1 MLDFLIPEVLAQ
13 GITGTVGSAAAVGK
27 DVAVGGAQTG
37 IQALFSFVVDNI
49 GNWIAGLV
57 IVVISVILGNMAAKA
72 AKNAIL
78 KERDD
83 VQESA
88 LILVERMTKILVITV
103 GVTIAFAINGLNFTA
118 VIGAL
123 SLGIGFALKDII
135 GNFISGVIMLAQNR
149 INIGDFIKVGD
160 TLGTIVNIDT
170 RATILQA
177 IDGTEVVIPNQI
189 MLGETLIS
197 YTANPFRRIDLMVG
211 VDYKTDLPMVTSLI
225 KAIIDKYED
234 IVIKPEPLILVE
246 EFGDSSINIKIR
258 FWVEST
264 ANWMKIRSNLA
275 NRIKQ
280 AFDEVGVN
288 IPFPIRTLKLDEDD
302 RSFLKTM
309 DSMKKGI
316 VPEETPVPSRE
327 EITTAAGKTEK
338 AMQIPYNVFDESQRT
353 GQVVTPEE
361 MKPEAAHPD
370 VAHKIDPAPG
380 HTQEPRKPAEKVAAE
395 KPAAPAPAPAPA
407 PTPAPTAPTPAAP
420 PAPPAPK
427 EPESPTK
434 PAPST
439 EIGVPK
445 EPTITPPPTHL

>member
-1 MLDFLIPEVLAQ
+1 MKNMLDFLIPEALAQ
-13 GITGTVGSAAAVGK
+13 GITGTVSSAATAGK

-37 IQALFSFVVDNI
+37 IQALFSYFIGNI
-49 GNWIAGLV
+49 GNWIAAL
-57 IVVISVILGNMAAKA
+57 IIIVISVIIANMVASAAK
-72 AKNAIL
+72 KAII

-88 LILVERMTKILVITV
+88 LILVERMTKIIVVTV
-103 GVTIAFAINGLNFTA
+103 GVTIALAINGLNFTA
-118 VIGAL
+118 VIGAM

-149 INIGDFIKVGD
+149 INIGDFIKVQD

-197 YTANPFRRIDLMVG
+197 YTANPFRRIDLGVG
-211 VDYKTDLPMVTSLI
+211 VDYKTNLPMVTSLI

-246 EFGDSSINIKIR
+246 EFGDSSININIR

-288 IPFPIRTLKLDEDD
+288 IPFPIQTLKLDEDD
-302 RSFLKTM
+302 RAFLKTM
-309 DSMKKGI
+309 DSMKKGV
-316 VPEETPVPSRE
+316 VPEETPVPSKDK
-327 EITTAAGKTEK
+327 IVTAAGKTKK
-338 AMQIPYNVFDESQRT
+338 AVQIPYNVFDESQRT

-361 MKPEAAHPD
+361 MKPTSAHPD

-380 HTQEPRKPAEKVAAE
+380 HDQHPRKEVPKATTPA
-395 KPAAPAPAPAPA
+395 PAAP
-407 PTPAPTAPTPAAP
+407 TTLKTH
-420 PAPPAPK
+420 
-427 EPESPTK
+427 ESPTK
-434 PAPST
+434 PAPNTEVST
-439 EIGVPK
+439 AK

>member
-1 MLDFLIPEVLAQ
+1 MLDFLIPEALAQ
-13 GITGTVGSAAAVGK
+13 GITGTVGSAASAGK
-27 DVAVGGAQTG
+27 DVAVGGAQSG
-37 IQALFSFVVDNI
+37 LQALFSYVVSNI
-49 GNWIAGLV
+49 GNWIAALI
-57 IVVISVILGNMAAKA
+57 IVVISAIIASMAAKA

-83 VQESA
+83 VQEGA
-88 LILVERMTKILVITV
+88 LILVERMTKILVLTV
-103 GVTIAFAINGLNFTA
+103 GITIAFAINGLNFTA

-197 YTANPFRRIDLMVG
+197 YSANPFRRIDLGVG
-211 VDYKTDLPMVTSLI
+211 VDYNTNLPMVTSLI
-225 KAIIDKYED
+225 KAIIDKNED
-234 IVIKPEPLILVE
+234 IVIKPEPLILVD
-246 EFGDSSINIKIR
+246 EFGDSSINILVR

-280 AFDEVGVN
+280 GFDEVGVS

-316 VPEETPVPSRE
+316 VPEETPVPSKDQ
-327 EITTAAGKTEK
+327 ITTAAGNTEK
-338 AMQIPYNVFDESQRT
+338 AIQVPYNVFIESERT
-353 GQVVTPEE
+353 GQVVTPEQ
-361 MKPEAAHPD
+361 MKPDAAHPD
-370 VAHKIDPAPG
+370 VAHRIDPARG
-380 HTQEPRKPAEKVAAE
+380 HDQHPRVE
-395 KPAAPAPAPAPA
+395 KPAVPSV
-407 PTPAPTAPTPAAP
+407 TPVE
-420 PAPPAPK
+420 PAPK
-427 EPESPTK
+427 EKENPTK
-434 PAPST
+434 PAPLVSPDM
-439 EIGVPK
+439 PK
-445 EPTITPPPTHL
+445 EPPVMPPPTHL

>member
-1 MLDFLIPEVLAQ
+1 MLDFLIPEALAQ
-13 GITGTVGSAAAVGK
+13 GVAGTVSSAAAAGR
-27 DVAVGGAQTG
+27 DVAVSGAESG
-37 IQALFSFVVDNI
+37 VQAMFSYVIGNI
-49 GNWIAGLV
+49 GNWIAALV
-57 IVVISVILGNMAAKA
+57 IVVVSWIIGGMAARG

-88 LILVERMTKILVITV
+88 IILVERMTKALVITV
-103 GVTIAFAINGLNFTA
+103 GITIALAINGLNFTA

-149 INIGDFIKVGD
+149 INIGDFIKVQD
-160 TLGTIVNIDT
+160 ILGTIVSIDT

-197 YTANPFRRIDLMVG
+197 YTTNPFRRIDLGVG
-211 VDYKTDLPMVTSLI
+211 VDYKTNLPMVTSLI
-225 KAIIDKYED
+225 KAILDKDAD
-234 IVIKPEPLILVE
+234 IVVKPEPLILVD
-246 EFGDSSINIKIR
+246 EFGDSSINIMIR
-258 FWVEST
+258 FWVESS
-264 ANWMKIRSNLA
+264 ANWQKIRSNLA
-275 NRIKQ
+275 NRIKK

-316 VPEETPVPSRE
+316 VPEKAPVPSNDQ
-327 EITTAAGKTEK
+327 IATAASNTEK
-338 AMQIPYNVFDESQRT
+338 AVQVPYSVFQESEKA
-353 GQVVTPEE
+353 GQVVTPEQ
-361 MKPEAAHPD
+361 MKPAAAHPD
-370 VAHKIDPAPG
+370 VAHKINPAPD
-380 HTQEPRKPAEKVAAE
+380 HDQHPRAE
-395 KPAAPAPAPAPA
+395 
-407 PTPAPTAPTPAAP
+407 
-420 PAPPAPK
+420 
-427 EPESPTK
+427 K

-439 EIGVPK
+439 DAPTPK
-445 EPTITPPPTHL
+445 ELPTIPPPTHL